1 MATSNPQQNINNMN
15 NFPYIQKTYVH
26 HFRYL
31 IAKELQPNIKDTL
44 FITSNYDKITGVTPT
59 QIIPQD
65 QSILYLKVVTSKE
78 IVHTAKTTLELKKF
92 GLTLKLNSTQMD
104 RNSIFCNSGPALMA
118 NLSKER
124 IMEEL
129 TNTNPHL
136 TILDTYVIP
145 PKNIQQKLISF
156 KLTLLTQ
163 QMVNEAMEKGIN
175 AYGHFLDSSKISR
188 AKQLTKIQCS
198 KCNTIGHGAS
208 KCKGQVI
215 CFHCTGNHNFK
226 DCSNKSDSP
235 TCSNCG
241 GNHRATSNTCN
252 YKKKFLAIPPS
263 NNVINEFIK
272 NPESNYSYPAPPPK
286 TNPWTNRKFNNNEE
300 STTNNSVQQNDQMNF
315 TTLSPSRG
323 KSVKRPNPYQL
334 SNQNLPSTSS
344 DKSNQYE
351 LPTPLTSQQNN
362 SNDDSQTSRNTGAR
376 PKTINNFTPYN
387 NTVNDNNKNNTT
399 NNVNNFHKVTENG
412 NNVFINNVQPDPKPL
427 ISYNECLLMA
437 RQFEDWPTAFTEL
450 QFAFGISPVIAIPAT
465 LHNRLKFVDCITP
478 NNPTT
483 LSQNS
488 ISTKNTS
495 PTFTS
500 SDQNSQTLNNNIVKE
515 INKSSSQSSDNLKT
529 TSNNHTL
536 STSINNLIKN
546 SRESKD
552 VYTTPKNKKHSP
564 LNSIDKNQYE
574 KYLMNK
580 DNTNNNIAPSL
591 KNTLMFNSKKVSSS
605 NFLETINE
613 NEDSHNSTSSSIDGD
628 LQICENSLS
637 SQSSEE
643 ETIIEKSPHTS
654 TPINNGM
661 GPITRS
667 KSTSNLY
674 PSD

>member
-1 MATSNPQQNINNMN
+1 
-15 NFPYIQKTYVH
+15 
-26 HFRYL
+26 
-31 IAKELQPNIKDTL
+31 
-44 FITSNYDKITGVTPT
+44 
-59 QIIPQD
+59 
-65 QSILYLKVVTSKE
+65 
-78 IVHTAKTTLELKKF
+78 
-92 GLTLKLNSTQMD
+92 
-104 RNSIFCNSGPALMA
+104 
-118 NLSKER
+118 
-124 IMEEL
+124 
-129 TNTNPHL
+129 
-136 TILDTYVIP
+136 
-145 PKNIQQKLISF
+145 
-156 KLTLLTQ
+156 
-163 QMVNEAMEKGIN
+163 
-175 AYGHFLDSSKISR
+175 
-188 AKQLTKIQCS
+188 
-198 KCNTIGHGAS
+198 
-208 KCKGQVI
+208 
-215 CFHCTGNHNFK
+215 
-226 DCSNKSDSP
+226 
-235 TCSNCG
+235 
-241 GNHRATSNTCN
+241 
-252 YKKKFLAIPPS
+252 
-263 NNVINEFIK
+263 
-272 NPESNYSYPAPPPK
+272 
-286 TNPWTNRKFNNNEE
+286 
-300 STTNNSVQQNDQMNF
+300 MNF

-376 PKTINNFTPYN
+376 PKTINNFTSYN
-387 NTVNDNNKNNTT
+387 NTINDNNKNNNT

-515 INKSSSQSSDNLKT
+515 INKSSTQSSDNLKT

-637 SQSSEE
+637 SQSSGE